1 MKFNK
6 QRKQIIQLYSST
18 LLGVVLGIFV
28 SVLNTRNLGPSSYG
42 DVRYVTNLFN
52 FISSFLLFGYFVS
65 GSRLLAISKSKLN
78 SQSIRGIMVVILGI
92 TVLVTMFLL
101 LVGAVVEYVWFNK
114 EIVSLILYAVPVCA
128 TPLMLNYINTTAQG
142 DNHIGRIAAA
152 RLFPSFVYLIVGY
165 LVYRYWGA
173 TSTKMLLLQNG
184 IAIFVFSCIIWS
196 TRPSFGYLKAS
207 FKRLNRENKRYGR
220 PVYWGSISNVSLSYL
235 AGITLGIYNAANVD
249 VGFYTLALTVATPLS
264 MLPSIIGTTYFKRFA
279 VSNQISNKI
288 MLGTIILTIV
298 SCVVFVMIINPVVRI
313 LYDESYSPVA
323 YYASFLAIGTSIHG
337 LGDMVNRFLGAHGQ
351 GKYLRNGAFMSGA
364 ILLIG
369 SFGFVFLWGIGGA
382 ILSRILSSVVF
393 CGSMIYY
400 YIQFTQKMKA
410 I

>member
-1 MKFNK
+1 
-6 QRKQIIQLYSST
+6 
-18 LLGVVLGIFV
+18 
-28 SVLNTRNLGPSSYG
+28 
-42 DVRYVTNLFN
+42 
-52 FISSFLLFGYFVS
+52 
-65 GSRLLAISKSKLN
+65 
-78 SQSIRGIMVVILGI
+78 
-92 TVLVTMFLL
+92 MFLL
-101 LVGAVVEYVWFNK
+101 LSIISFLPIVLLGIYIYKKDSVKEPKSLLMGLFASGFLAAILVV
-114 EIVSLILYAVPVCA
+114 IVNLLLILIMPHLYLSGDYSQFSFFELFILVFLEVALVEEFMKWIMIRFIGYPHKDFDQIYDIIVYAVFVA
-128 TPLMLNYINTTAQG
+128 LG
-142 DNHIGRIAAA
+142 FAA
-152 RLFPSFVYLIVGY
+152 I
-165 LVYRYWGA
+165 
-173 TSTKMLLLQNG
+173 
-184 IAIFVFSCIIWS
+184 
-196 TRPSFGYLKAS
+196 
-207 FKRLNRENKRYGR
+207 ENFFYVIEG
-220 PVYWGSISNVSLSYL
+220 
-235 AGITLGIYNAANVD
+235 GITLGIYNADNVD